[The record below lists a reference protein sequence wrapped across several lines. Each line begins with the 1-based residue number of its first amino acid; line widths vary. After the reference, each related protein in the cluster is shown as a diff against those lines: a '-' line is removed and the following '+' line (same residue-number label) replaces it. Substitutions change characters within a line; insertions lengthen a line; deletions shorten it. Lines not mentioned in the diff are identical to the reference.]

1 MRNILACGCL
11 LLVPI
16 AVSAQS
22 SMSKAEAAQ
31 LYTAAGF
38 PIVSDQPVNRCGKP
52 ATPRVTFVD
61 INGDKRP
68 EALFVDAD
76 ATCYAP
82 SGRYFAV
89 LTKEGTIWRSIAG
102 GNGSVQAL
110 STRTAGFP
118 DMRVTDSDCARDH
131 HFDGRTYKPAT
142 NCSVQALVAEPQPIQ
157 PVPGPPAAKTAVS
170 TLQAADE
177 AAAFKTAGF
186 KWRGGKWRSDCD
198 DPDSSGVIESAED
211 LNGDGVPDVVITESG
226 TRCYG
231 NTGQRFW
238 LVSKLGSGGW
248 RLMTSSVG
256 IPEFLKTKGADGWP
270 DVLVGGPGFCFPAER
285 WNGKEYKLHRWEYDG
300 KACKR

>member
-1 MRNILACGCL
+1 MRIALACGCL

-16 AVSAQS
+16 AVSAQP

-38 PIVSDQPVNRCGKP
+38 PIVNDQPVNRCGKP
-52 ATPRVTFVD
+52 AKPRVTFVD

-76 ATCYAP
+76 AQCYAP

-89 LTKEGTIWRSIAG
+89 LTKEGTTWRSIVG

-110 STRTAGFP
+110 ASRTAGFP
-118 DMRVTDSDCARDH
+118 DMRVTETGCVRDH
-131 HFDGRTYKPAT
+131 HYDGRTYKPAT
-142 NCSVQALVAEPQPIQ
+142 SCSGQALVAEPQPML
-157 PVPGPPAAKTAVS
+157 PVPGPAAAKTAMS
-170 TLQAADE
+170 TLPAADE

-186 KWRGGKWRSDCD
+186 TRRGGKWRSDCE
-198 DPDSSGVIESAED
+198 DPDSSGIIESVAD
-211 LNGDGVPDVVITESG
+211 LNGDGLPDVVITEGGSF
-226 TRCYG
+226 CYG

-238 LVSKLGSGGW
+238 LVSKLANGGW
-248 RLMTSSVG
+248 RLMTSSPG
-256 IPEFLKTKGADGWP
+256 IPEFLKTKGVDGWP

-300 KACKR
+300 KVCKR